1 METLGDT
8 RIGTTMKFDYL
19 IWLGI
24 RDISANGLLLCK
36 FIKAI
41 DILTEQKTWRKFH
54 DLSFSDFL
62 VTPPPSKCIL
72 IMCRFILLRVE
83 IVVLLGIQTFKEKWM
98 LNVLII
104 PANIG
109 MVKRT
114 SSYFIFENLWVV
126 RTPFSLLLFQCSST
140 TCACF
145 ITRWT
150 HSWSQSITYSRQA
163 WQREW

>member
-1 METLGDT
+1 
-8 RIGTTMKFDYL
+8 MKFDYL
-19 IWLGI
+19 IWLRI

-36 FIKAI
+36 FLRQ
-41 DILTEQKTWRKFH
+41 LTYWRNKKNWRKFH
-54 DLSFSDFL
+54 DLPFSDFL
-62 VTPPPSKCIL
+62 VTPSPSKCIL

-104 PANIG
+104 SANIG

-114 SSYFIFENLWVV
+114 SSYFIFEKLWVV
-126 RTPFSLLLFQCSST
+126 STPFSLLLFQCSST
-140 TCACF
+140 TCVWF
-145 ITRWT
+145 ITWCWT
-150 HSWSQSITYSRQA
+150 HSWSQPITCSRQA